1 MKSSLSRWNIW
12 LSDKDPSVEDW
23 PTTLRQSSEPF
34 HEAGPARRHRV
45 YAPGHGIEAPALD
58 TRERLRQI
66 SPKAGLEVE
75 DGVDSAAQV
84 HVDERE
90 HGRQCRVSL
99 SLIEYDIGVKPTPRV
114 VESPRSCLGTQ
125 DAYLPPVESVVEVL
139 EGSAD
144 PVSVNG

>member
-66 SPKAGLEVE
+66 SPKSGVEVE
-75 DGVDSAAQV
+75 DGVDSATQV
-84 HVDERE
+84 HADERE
-90 HGRQCRVSL
+90 HGSRCRVSIASVLRIEAGTASWGAACIYIVVNKVGAFIPL
-99 SLIEYDIGVKPTPRV
+99 SSDTASL
-114 VESPRSCLGTQ
+114 
-125 DAYLPPVESVVEVL
+125 LP
-139 EGSAD
+139 
-144 PVSVNG
+144 